1 MMNNQG
7 VPTMDKCAEI
17 QEKINLLAFETFKEH
32 KGFDYFSMPLI
43 PRISPQ
49 YLENRFVLLGQ
60 ETNTWNGYL
69 NQIDHATKENLSKI
83 LLEGSYDYFCNHKAE
98 KYRGAFWNFS
108 RSLYKNGI
116 LPGPMVNP
124 ESRQLSH
131 CWMNLFCIE
140 KCTRNN
146 SAGRPS
152 QHPWLAEKI
161 LKKQDKLVF
170 NIFEQIKPKIIL
182 ATTGHKNDNY
192 LKEYALNVSDGELDV
207 FSIDPENIFGAREVA
222 EFKVNNP
229 EHSLYGTTIIRCYH
243 PTFFTRQ
250 INRTSVLKEAK
261 RKLEEKNI
269 HMSKAAYYQHLIFRR
284 LSNV

>member
-1 MMNNQG
+1 
-7 VPTMDKCAEI
+7 MDKCAEI

>member
-1 MMNNQG
+1 
-7 VPTMDKCAEI
+7 MDKCAEI

-32 KGFDYFSMPLI
+32 KGFDFFSMPLI

-98 KYRGAFWNFS
+98 KYKGAFWNFS
-108 RSLYKNGI
+108 RSLYQKGI
-116 LPGPMVNP
+116 LSGSMVNP
-124 ESRQLSH
+124 ENRLLSH

-140 KCTRNN
+140 NCTRNN

-152 QHPWLAEKI
+152 QQPWLAKMVMDLQKDFI
-161 LKKQDKLVF
+161 YKVF
-170 NIFEQIKPKIIL
+170 EIIKPKIIL
-182 ATTGHKNDNY
+182 ATIGHKNDIY
-192 LKEYALNVSDGELDV
+192 LKKHSLNVKDNELDV
-207 FSIDPENIFGAREVA
+207 FPIDPENIFGGHELA
-222 EFKVNNP
+222 EFKVKNP
-229 EHSLYGTTIIRCYH
+229 EHTLYGTTIIRSYH
-243 PTFFTRQ
+243 PTFFTRR
-250 INRTSVLKEAK
+250 INRANVLKEAK

-269 HMSKAAYYQHLIFRR
+269 HMSKSAYYQHLIFRR
-284 LSNV
+284 LNNV